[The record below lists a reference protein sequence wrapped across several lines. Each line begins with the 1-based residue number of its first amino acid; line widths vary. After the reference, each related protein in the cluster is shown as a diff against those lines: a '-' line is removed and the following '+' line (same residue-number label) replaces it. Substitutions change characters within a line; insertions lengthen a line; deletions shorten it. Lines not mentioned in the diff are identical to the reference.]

1 MGNYTQ
7 TARNIINGMSTQDD
21 RYMVDGQCRFQ
32 QNAVPN
38 PAEGTVKRPST
49 IHKVLMSWLD
59 PNINYTHFGIEIQG
73 VEYLFSLSTNFL
85 YISKD
90 FQLLQTIDI
99 KGNVNGYLGD
109 DSESLRVYYLD
120 DTLYVLN
127 TNTVVLTQKVE
138 AINTPTSATVE
149 LKGTSVDKTY
159 TVTVK
164 VFEKDTQKEVYTTT
178 GNHKLINS
186 NTVNA
191 VVDIIYGEINGST
204 WIDKA
209 KSAQTMSFRI
219 KPEHLETHYI
229 AVYTSDEASDVFVK
243 RYVDNY
249 DDKSSLPLRSMPGQ
263 KIRIDATEGDQ
274 DDIYFKFVRDED
286 AVIEQLSKGETIKIK
301 FNYDEREFSL
311 FVDTD
316 DLIYC
321 YPIADI
327 TGTDIT
333 AEVTEI
339 TRFSYEVDDNGSPL
353 TKYHYSI
360 IKEDDTELVVGD
372 TLHIGSL
379 NTSKLKIQN
388 ISDRRMEVGEGIW
401 VETAREGTNS
411 FLPMSMPITLELD
424 EETDVWT
431 LRESEWLYRS
441 AGNDVSS
448 KFPGFVGKNINS
460 LFEVSGR
467 LLFTYNNGTYPSR
480 TGDFTNLF
488 RVTATDYLITD
499 AFPLNGDNITGTL
512 YTPITLNGNIFL
524 WGDKE
529 QLKLSGN
536 QIGLATSSLIGVSKY
551 SSDLE
556 AYPVVTGS
564 MIHYVSKTNE
574 YNILN
579 AYATRAGTES
589 SMFSE
594 PVSDQINT
602 LMTGNVTTLLS
613 NYATNSLVMTTDED
627 KTKMFLYNYYLVN
640 GELRQSAWSIMQF
653 PFDIE
658 YVYVTSNIY
667 NFVVR
672 YDNNYHIVQLNLK
685 DISRP
690 QRLLMD
696 MEQDV
701 TLVNGTAVVP
711 KTSGLSL
718 YDNQDYPGHEF
729 EYVITPIDNNTMSI
743 FCEAVADEPTFNCK
757 LGKHFTTKYTLRQPV
772 VTTNQGTAIMGGV
785 TYLQNLGLDLGKTGA
800 FSVVIE
806 SDDGSIYDEITSNL
820 SDLPADLTQVP
831 EQDFIERFNI
841 SARGGDYLDVT
852 VVSDNQFPM
861 TIKGLYWEFQ
871 YNRRRT
877 AI

>member
-1 MGNYTQ
+1 MGSYTQ

-49 IHKVLMSWLD
+49 IHKKLMSWLD
-59 PNINYTHFGIEIQG
+59 PNIVYTHFGIEIQG

-85 YISKD
+85 YISRE
-90 FQLLQTIDI
+90 FELIQTIDI
-99 KGNVNGYLGD
+99 TGNVNGYLGD
-109 DSESLRVYYLD
+109 DAEALRVYYLD

-127 TNTVVLTQKVE
+127 TNAVVLTQKVE
-138 AINTPTSATVE
+138 AISHATSATVE
-149 LKGTSVDKTY
+149 LKGTSTNKTY

-164 VFEKDTQKEVYTTT
+164 VYEKDTQTEVYSNSGNDEIGSTTT
-178 GNHKLINS
+178 
-186 NTVNA
+186 VNDA
-191 VVDIIYGEINGST
+191 VTEIIGEIDGST
-204 WIDKA
+204 WFDKA
-209 KSAQTMSFRI
+209 SSEQTMVFRL

-229 AVYTSDEASDVFVK
+229 AVETSDEASDVFVK
-243 RYVDNY
+243 KYVATY
-249 DDKSSLPLRSMPGQ
+249 DDKATLPLRSMPGQ
-263 KIRIDATEGDQ
+263 KITVDATEGDQ
-274 DDIYFKFVRDED
+274 DDIYFKFVRNDD
-286 AVIEQLSKGETIKIK
+286 AILEQLSKGETIQIK
-301 FNYDEREFSL
+301 FDFDGREFSL

-327 TGTDIT
+327 TGADIT

-339 TRFSYEVDDNGSPL
+339 NRFSYDDAGT
-353 TKYHYSI
+353 TKYHYQI
-360 IKEDDTELVVGD
+360 YKDDDTELAVGD
-372 TLHIGSL
+372 ILHIGTE

-388 ISDRRMEVGEGIW
+388 ISDRRLDVGDGIW

-411 FLPMSMPITLELD
+411 FLPMTMPATLELD
-424 EETDVWT
+424 SDTDTWT

-441 AGNDVSS
+441 AGNETSS
-448 KFPGFVGKNINS
+448 KFPAFVDKTINS

-467 LLFTYNNGTYPSR
+467 LLFTYDNGTFPSR

-529 QLKLSGN
+529 QLKLSGS

-564 MIHYVSKTNE
+564 MIHYISKTNE

-602 LMTGNVTTLLS
+602 LMLGNITTLLS
-613 NYATNSLVMTTDED
+613 NYATNSLVITTDDD

-640 GELRQSAWSIMQF
+640 GELRQSAWSILQF
-653 PFDIE
+653 PFEIE
-658 YVYVTSNIY
+658 YVYITSNIY
-667 NFVVR
+667 NFVVK

-701 TLVNGTAVVP
+701 TLINGTAIVP
-711 KTSGLSL
+711 KSSGLTL
-718 YDNQDYPGHEF
+718 YDNQDYPGAELD
-729 EYVITPIDNNTMSI
+729 YVITPIDNDTMSI
-743 FCEAVADEPTFNCK
+743 FCEEVAEEAEFKCK
-757 LGKHFTTKYTLRQPV
+757 LGKHFTMKYTLRQPV

-785 TYLQNLGLDLGKTGA
+785 LYLQNLGLDLGKTGA
-800 FSVVIE
+800 FDLVIE
-806 SDDGSIYDEITSNL
+806 NDDGSIFDEIPSNI

-831 EQDFIERFNI
+831 ENDYIERFNI
-841 SARGGDYLDVT
+841 CARSDDDLDVT

>member
-1 MGNYTQ
+1 MGSYTQ

-21 RYMVDGQCRFQ
+21 RYMVDGQCRYQ
-32 QNAVPN
+32 ENAIPN

-49 IHKVLMSWLD
+49 IHKKLMSWLD
-59 PNINYTHFGIEIQG
+59 PNTFYRHFGIEIQG

-85 YISKD
+85 YISKE
-90 FQLLQTIDI
+90 FELIQTIDI
-99 KGNVNGYLGD
+99 TGNVNGYLGN

-127 TNTVVLTQKVE
+127 TDTVVLTQEVE
-138 AINTPTSATVE
+138 AISHATSATVE
-149 LKGTSVDKTY
+149 LKGTSSSKTY
-159 TVTVK
+159 TVRVS
-164 VFEKDTQKEVYTTT
+164 VYEKDTQTQVYTDVGDADVGTT
-178 GNHKLINS
+178 S
-186 NTVNA
+186 TVDDL
-191 VVDIIYGEINGST
+191 VDTIYGELDGST
-204 WIDKA
+204 WFNKA
-209 KSAQTMSFRI
+209 KSDQTMSFRI
-219 KPEHLETHYI
+219 QDEHLETHYI
-229 AVYTSDEASDVFVK
+229 AITTNDEASDVFVK
-243 RYVDNY
+243 KYVGTHND
-249 DDKSSLPLRSMPGQ
+249 SSTLPLRSMPGQ
-263 KIRIDATEGDQ
+263 KIVIDATEGDQ
-274 DDIYFKFVRDED
+274 DDVYFKFVRNDD
-286 AVIEQLSKGETIKIK
+286 AILEQLSNGETIQIK
-301 FNYDEREFSL
+301 FNYDNREFSL

-327 TGTDIT
+327 TGTDII

-339 TRFSYEVDDNGSPL
+339 IKFSYDDGDT
-353 TKYHYSI
+353 TKYHYEI
-360 IKEDDTELVVGD
+360 IKDDDTELVVGD
-372 TLHIGSL
+372 TLHIGSI
-379 NTSKLKIQN
+379 NTSKLKIKN
-388 ISDRRMEVGEGIW
+388 ISDRRMSVGDGTWI
-401 VETAREGTNS
+401 ETAREGTNS
-411 FLPMSMPITLELD
+411 FLPMTMPATLELD
-424 EETDVWT
+424 SDTDTWT

-441 AGNDVSS
+441 AGNETSA
-448 KFPGFVGKNINS
+448 KFPGFVDKTIKS

-467 LLFTYNNGTYPSR
+467 LLFTYDNGTYPSR

-529 QLKLSGN
+529 QLKLSGS
-536 QIGLATSSLIGVSKY
+536 QIGLSTSSLIGVSKY

-564 MIHYVSKTNE
+564 MIHYISKTNE
-574 YNILN
+574 YNVLN

-602 LMTGNVTTLLS
+602 LMLGNVTTLLS
-613 NYATNSLVMTTDED
+613 NYATNSLIVTTDDD

-653 PFDIE
+653 PFEIE
-658 YVYVTSNIY
+658 YVYITSNIY
-667 NFVVR
+667 NFVIK

-696 MEQDV
+696 IEQDV
-701 TLVNGTAVVP
+701 TLINGTAIVP
-711 KTSGLSL
+711 KSSDLSL
-718 YDNQDYPGHEF
+718 YDNQDYPGEEL
-729 EYVITPIDNNTMSI
+729 EYVITPIDNSTMSI
-743 FCEAVADEPTFNCK
+743 YCEAVAEEDEFICK
-757 LGKHFTTKYTLRQPV
+757 LGKHFTMKYTLRQPV
-772 VTTNQGTAIMGGV
+772 ITTNQGTAIMGGV
-785 TYLQNLGLDLGKTGA
+785 MYLQNLGLDLGKTGA
-800 FSVVIE
+800 FDLIIE
-806 SDDGSIYDEITSNL
+806 NDDGSIYDEIPSNL

-831 EQDFIERFNI
+831 EQDFVERFNVC
-841 SARGGDYLDVT
+841 ARGGDELDVT
-852 VVSDNQFPM
+852 IISDNQFPM